1 MLDNKQ
7 EIINKIKWIIDKG
20 FFHIF
25 GTNVVNKF
33 LAFFTNI
40 LIVRFLTKSEYGIF
54 GYANNIISFFLL
66 ASGLGMLSG
75 ILQYGS
81 EKRSDEEKKLY
92 FKYGMNFGLLINSIL
107 VFLVFIYVQCFQIAI
122 DGTKKYI
129 LLMCMIPL
137 LDYIF
142 NYMCTILR
150 CQKENKKYALIL
162 NINTVIY
169 FFASCVGAFMFGIAG
184 VIIGRYIAYL
194 ISIIQGFNFCN
205 YREIITGQGKK
216 LNKRQKVDIVKYS
229 IICCMSNAL
238 SQMLYLLDVYL
249 IGVYIKDPQVIASY
263 KAATLIPSALTFIPL
278 GIITFIYPYFA
289 ENNFNYKWIKE
300 KTLVLFKILGVVNG
314 IISVTLILLAP
325 WIIKLLWG
333 VEYIDSLIPFR
344 ILAFNFFLSGTFR
357 IPAGNILAMLKNVKI
372 NLIVSIAAG
381 TTNIFLDIL
390 LIQKLGAEGAAIA
403 TVLVVMLSVVISMP
417 VLLYKIK
424 SLKKEI

>member
-1 MLDNKQ
+1 
-7 EIINKIKWIIDKG
+7 
-20 FFHIF
+20 
-25 GTNVVNKF
+25 
-33 LAFFTNI
+33 
-40 LIVRFLTKSEYGIF
+40 
-54 GYANNIISFFLL
+54 
-66 ASGLGMLSG
+66 
-75 ILQYGS
+75 
-81 EKRSDEEKKLY
+81 
-92 FKYGMNFGLLINSIL
+92 
-107 VFLVFIYVQCFQIAI
+107 
-122 DGTKKYI
+122 
-129 LLMCMIPL
+129 MCIR
-137 LDYIF
+137 D
-142 NYMCTILR
+142 R
-150 CQKENKKYALIL
+150 
-162 NINTVIY
+162 
-169 FFASCVGAFMFGIAG
+169 
-184 VIIGRYIAYL
+184 
-194 ISIIQGFNFCN
+194 
-205 YREIITGQGKK
+205 
-216 LNKRQKVDIVKYS
+216 
-229 IICCMSNAL
+229 
-238 SQMLYLLDVYL
+238 
-249 IGVYIKDPQVIASY
+249 VYIKDPQVIASY